1 MPELL
6 RYPKYDLDQ
15 ALDVARVIS
24 SRGTGATVSGPELAA
39 MLDYSG
45 TNNGAFL
52 NRLSSARL
60 FGFLDGQ
67 GDALRVTDLAERILH
82 PDYPDTEIQARIEA
96 FRSVPLYNAFL
107 DAYRGR
113 ELPDANGIRNTL
125 VSRYKVPDGEAGKVA
140 GRLLRSAEEAGLFQ
154 VGGPT
159 RMIIPTP
166 ATQERSADDSLH
178 QSDVP
183 TAIVTRGPT
192 GPTGPTGATG
202 PTARFPKIIEG
213 ALDLMP
219 AGPPWD
225 EAEYR
230 EWLSFFD
237 QACRVYYRISRTRSA
252 EADSA

>member
-1 MPELL
+1 LQEAFMPELL

-39 MLDYSG
+39 MLEYSG
-45 TNNGAFL
+45 TANGAYL
-52 NRLSSARL
+52 NRLSAARM
-60 FGFLDGQ
+60 FGFLEGQ
-67 GDALRVTDLAERILH
+67 GDALRVTELAERILH
-82 PDYPDTEIQARIEA
+82 PDYPDTEIQARIEG

-107 DAYRGR
+107 AAYSGR

-125 VSRYKVPDGEAGKVA
+125 VSRFKVPESEAGKIV
-140 GRLLRSAEEAGLFQ
+140 GRMLRSAEEAGLFQ

-166 ATQERSADDSLH
+166 SVQSRTTAESMD
-178 QSDVP
+178 QSDVA

-192 GPTGPTGATG
+192 GPTGPTGVIG
-202 PTARFPKIIEG
+202 PTSRFPKIIEG

-225 EAEYR
+225 EGEYR

-237 QACRVYYRISRTRSA
+237 QACRVYYRISRGKT
-252 EADSA
+252 E